1 MREALASAGHDFVV
15 TGPASKIRQLR
26 ARLFSGTRRNSRR
39 KTRRGRP
46 YQKAMAGACFA
57 LLTGGILF
65 NALVGQKSPHPAPLF
80 ARAVSTFPP
89 KAQSGPEAAASP
101 AQRSQSLLLPGMSQG
116 RPAEKPAVPK
126 PSGEPA
132 PPGAHAGTDP
142 RQTRANPAPPEAQD
156 PITQLLQRAHEPPAR
171 GAIPASKPAGPSRE
185 SVLAAQRALVKLGY
199 VLKADGVAG
208 ASTQEAVRR
217 YERERHLPARGEL
230 TPARI
235 RQIIA
240 EAGAPPR

>member
-15 TGPASKIRQLR
+15 TGPATKIRQLR
-26 ARLFSGTRRNSRR
+26 ARLFSGTRRNARR

-46 YQKAMAGACFA
+46 YLKAMAGACFA
-57 LLTGGILF
+57 LLTGGILL
-65 NALVGQKSPHPAPLF
+65 NALVWQKSRHPAPLF
-80 ARAVSTFPP
+80 ARTVSTLPP
-89 KAQSGPEAAASP
+89 KAQAGLEAAAPP

-116 RPAEKPAVPK
+116 RPAEKSAVPK
-126 PSGEPA
+126 TSSEPA
-132 PPGAHAGTDP
+132 PPAAHAGADP
-142 RQTRANPAPPEAQD
+142 RQTRPNPAPPEAKD
-156 PITQLLQRAHEPPAR
+156 PITQLLQQAHEPPAR
-171 GAIPASKPAGPSRE
+171 GAVPASKPAAPSRE

-208 ASTQEAVRR
+208 ASTLEAVRR
-217 YERERHLPARGEL
+217 YERERHLTVRGEL

>member
-15 TGPASKIRQLR
+15 TGPASKIKQLR
-26 ARLFSGTRRNSRR
+26 ARFFSGGRRNLRR

-46 YQKAMAGACFA
+46 YLKAIAGACFA
-57 LLTGGILF
+57 LLTFGILF

-80 ARAVSTFPP
+80 ARTVSTLPP
-89 KAQSGPEAAASP
+89 KTQAGPEASAPP
-101 AQRSQSLLLPGMSQG
+101 AHRSHSFLLPGISQG

-132 PPGAHAGTDP
+132 PPGAHAGADP

-156 PITQLLQRAHEPPAR
+156 PITQLLQQAHEPPAR
-171 GAIPASKPAGPSRE
+171 GAVPASTAPSPSRE

-208 ASTQEAVRR
+208 ALTQEAVRR
-217 YERERHLPARGEL
+217 YERERHLTVRGEL

-240 EAGAPPR
+240 EAGASPR